1 MHRSFLPRMITAS
14 GGLSGELP
22 LDIQRDGARR
32 LGIAALIY
40 ASAFALMASWGR
52 LFGVVHGHTTLA
64 EAFGPRFLPAALS
77 ITYALGVYLMTR
89 RWRTHPARLLDVGL
103 VFLVISTFGIAFD
116 TNWGTFQVWDQA
128 SKAVVE
134 RSRVPYGIPTE
145 CIWILI
151 YPVLVPNKPAKI
163 LVASTIAASMSIVVL
178 WMSQLAGLTDAR
190 LSLWNVFVGRFLFTN
205 YACVVI
211 AWIVSR
217 TVYSMGRH
225 LQRAQEVGQYRLT
238 EKLGEGG
245 MGEVWRAEH
254 QLLARPAAIKLI
266 RPQALGVSTG
276 EAERAILRFE
286 REARAT
292 AALRNFHTITIYDF
306 GVNDEGAFYYV
317 MELLD
322 GVDLDTMV
330 KEHGPLD
337 AARAIDFLRQ
347 ACRSLGEAHRSGLV
361 HRDVKPAN
369 LFSCR
374 IDDRVDWIKVLD
386 FGLVK
391 GDVLA
396 SPDVSRLTQIGTFA
410 GTPAYL
416 APEMLTGNDAVDGRA
431 DLYSLGCVAY
441 WLLTGQN
448 VFEAN
453 TPLGIA
459 IDHAKST
466 PTPPSQ
472 RTELAIP
479 TALEELVLRCLAK
492 DPAQRPSS
500 AEQLERELAALA
512 QQHPWSEAMATRW
525 WERHRPVKAAVFAS
539 VEGSGAR
546 AREARHT
553 PHA

>member
-1 MHRSFLPRMITAS
+1 MHRSFLPRMITAT

-32 LGIAALIY
+32 LGVAALIY
-40 ASAFALMASWGR
+40 ATAFAMMATWGR
-52 LFGVVHGHTTLA
+52 LLAVQHGQFTLL
-64 EAFGPRFLPAALS
+64 EAFGPRFLPAGLS
-77 ITYALGVYLMTR
+77 IAFGLGVYVMTR
-89 RWRTHPARLLDVGL
+89 RWRSHPGRLLDIGL

-116 TNWGTFQVWDQA
+116 TNWGTFANWGA
-128 SKAVVE
+128 EAKRVVTLA
-134 RSRVPYGIPTE
+134 RLPFGVPTE

-151 YPVLVPNKPAKI
+151 YPVLVPNKPVKI
-163 LVASTIAASMSIVVL
+163 LLATSIAASMSLVVL
-178 WMSQLAGLTDAR
+178 GMSRAAGLTDPQV
-190 LSLWNVFVGRFLFTN
+190 SLWNLFVGHFLFTN
-205 YACVVI
+205 YVCAVI

-217 TVYSMGRH
+217 TVHSMGRH

-254 QLLARPAAIKLI
+254 QMLARPAAIKLI
-266 RPQALGVSTG
+266 RPQALGVNVI

-322 GVDLDTMV
+322 GIDLETLV
-330 KEHGPLD
+330 REHGPIE
-337 AARAIDFLRQ
+337 AARVVSFLRQ
-347 ACRSLGEAHRSGLV
+347 ACRSLGEAHRAGLV

-369 LFSCR
+369 LFTCR

-391 GDVLA
+391 GDVA
-396 SPDVSRLTQIGTFA
+396 AQPDATRLTQHGTFA

-416 APEMLTGNDAVDGRA
+416 APEMLTGHDEIDGRA
-431 DLYSLGCVAY
+431 DLYSLGCVGY

-448 VFEAN
+448 VFEGS
-453 TPLGIA
+453 TPLAMA
-459 IDHAKST
+459 IDHAKSE
-466 PTPPSQ
+466 PIAPSQ
-472 RTELAIP
+472 RTELPIP
-479 TALEELVLRCLAK
+479 AELEALVLRCLAK

-500 AEQLERELAALA
+500 AETLERELAALA
-512 QQHPWSEAMATRW
+512 AHDRW
-525 WERHRPVKAAVFAS
+525 TAERANQWWQRHRPVRTKIVDALAPAPTS
-539 VEGSGAR
+539 SRG
-546 AREARHT
+546 
-553 PHA
+553 